1 MHSIPLHYAV
11 EIATFIMGT
20 FFKNAFFA
28 NTGVGGR
35 RTSHFPC
42 FVSDT
47 TGKETEKVKEMKA
60 EKYQTQEKNNLEI
73 IALKRAK
80 WRTEGA
86 LSEAI
91 SMMMEMKMDQ
101 QRGPPNQFYLRQ

>member
-1 MHSIPLHYAV
+1 
-11 EIATFIMGT
+11 
-20 FFKNAFFA
+20 
-28 NTGVGGR
+28 
-35 RTSHFPC
+35 
-42 FVSDT
+42 
-47 TGKETEKVKEMKA
+47 MKA

-80 WRTEGA
+80 WRTGV